1 MNRLLSHYH
10 VNNIIE
16 NNLYFKKILKC
27 NLKKKACPFPLVFQI
42 QTINGCNGSCIMCPN
57 GYKNK
62 IKNEPMS
69 DTLFKKIIDEISREK
84 SSLTYILLY
93 LQNEPLLDNDIF
105 RKIKL
110 IKQMNN
116 GLIRT
121 KLITNGTLLTPD
133 KIKEL
138 EESKLDDL
146 IISVDAYTEETFNKI
161 RRGLNFSKVLESI
174 DNILESNYDN
184 CFYLGFVKQKDN
196 IAELNDFI
204 KYWRKK
210 GVPPTLFNI
219 DSRSGD
225 LPTFESLRI
234 KEELSYFLKLRYS
247 ILRNI
252 IKCCA
257 NILTT
262 FNILHNGDI
271 ILCINDYNKK
281 MILGNV
287 NESSIKEI
295 WNSDKYNKIRE
306 MFFNGEYKKIPVCN
320 RCTNLLGN

>member
-1 MNRLLSHYH
+1 MNRLLSHFH

-16 NNLYFKKILKC
+16 NNYYFRKILEC

-62 IKNEPMS
+62 SKNEPMS
-69 DTLFKKIIDEISREK
+69 DKLFKKIIDEISREK
-84 SSLTYILLY
+84 TSLTYILLY

-105 RKIKL
+105 RKIRL
-110 IKQMNN
+110 IKEMNG

-121 KLITNGTLLTPD
+121 KLITNGTLFTSD

-138 EESKLDDL
+138 EESNLDDL
-146 IISVDAYTEETFNKI
+146 IISVDAYTKETFNKI
-161 RRGLNFSKVLESI
+161 RKGLNFSKVLESI
-174 DNILESNYDN
+174 NNVLESNYDN
-184 CFYLGFVKQKDN
+184 CFYLGFVRQKDN
-196 IAELNDFI
+196 IEELNDFI
-204 KYWRKK
+204 KYWRRK

-219 DSRSGD
+219 DSRTGD
-225 LPTFESLRI
+225 LPTFKNLRVKI
-234 KEELSYFLKLRYS
+234 KLSNFEKFRYFIS
-247 ILRNI
+247 SNI

-257 NILTT
+257 NILAT
-262 FNILHNGDI
+262 FNILYNGDV
-271 ILCINDYNKK
+271 ILCLNDYNKK
-281 MILGNV
+281 VILGNV

-306 MFFNGEYKKIPVCN
+306 MFFNGEVTKIPVCN
-320 RCTNLLGN
+320 RCTTFLNK